1 MTRPGMI
8 ITGAAGF
15 VGRCLLEAFQPDYE
29 IYAIDRRHPRESNAP
44 QGAHIHWFQADI
56 SQHETLCPLFNFIK
70 DQSNIDFL
78 LHLAG
83 YYDFSGDDHPEYR
96 RSNIEGMHNVVE
108 MATVFNL
115 KRFIFTSSVAA
126 CPFPTPGEAI
136 TEATAPTGT
145 PPYSRSK
152 RAGEEML
159 WAHRTQFPV
168 TIVRLAAVFTDWC
181 EYEPLSHFLK
191 TWFSGRWEARIMG
204 GRGAWAIPYIHMH
217 DLMAFF
223 QQVVEASDR
232 LERFEILQGSP
243 CGATTVIDLYRGATY
258 AYYGQSQ
265 PAVQIPKL
273 LARAGILMRE
283 QWGRLNGTMPF
294 ERSWMGE
301 YIDLQLTVDASRT
314 HYRLNWSPRTERS
327 ILRRIP
333 VIVENLRNDPETWD
347 VRHRQR
353 KASQMIRLQPI

>member
-1 MTRPGMI
+1 MI

-15 VGRCLLEAFQPDYE
+15 VGRRLIKAFQPDFE
-29 IYAIDRRHPRESNAP
+29 IYAIDRRHPRESDAP

-56 SQHETLCPLFNFIK
+56 GEPEILGPLFNFIK
-70 DQSNIDFL
+70 TQNNIEFL

-96 RSNIEGMHNVVE
+96 RSNILGMHHVVE
-108 MATVFNL
+108 LAPIFNL

-126 CPFPTPGEAI
+126 CPFPAPGEAI
-136 TEATAPTGT
+136 TEASAPTAP

-159 WAHRTQFPV
+159 WAHRAQFPI

-181 EYEPLSHFLK
+181 EYEPLSHFIE

-204 GRGAWAIPYIHMH
+204 GRGAWAIPYIHMQ
-217 DLMAFF
+217 DLTAFF
-223 QQVVEASDR
+223 RQVVKASEG
-232 LERFEILQGSP
+232 LERFEILQGAP
-243 CGATTVIDLYRGATY
+243 NGATPVSHLYRAATC
-258 AYYGQSQ
+258 AYYGKSQ
-265 PAVQIPKL
+265 LAVPVPKL

-301 YIDLQLTVDASRT
+301 YIDLQLTVNASRT
-314 HYRLNWSPRTERS
+314 HKRLNWSPSPERS
-327 ILRRIP
+327 ILQRIP
-333 VIVENLRNDPETWD
+333 AIVENFRNEPETWG
-347 VRHRQR
+347 VRHQQR
-353 KASQMIRLQPI
+353 KASQVIRRRAI